1 MGFILWLIVGAVA
14 GFVAARVMDAEQNSV
29 LITVGLGIAGSVLV
43 NIILAVFL
51 GLGGGNLLAQFLGG
65 IAGACILIWGYRE
78 YKKRQA

>member
-1 MGFILWLIVGAVA
+1 MGFILWLIAGSVA
-14 GFVAARVMDAEQNSV
+14 GFVAARVMNEENSV
-29 LITVGLGIAGSVLV
+29 VVTVGLGIAGSVLV
-43 NIILAVFL
+43 NIILSVFL